1 MRHTR
6 ARSDSTSVRSLVYE
20 PLASCVQDC
29 IVSVISAC
37 TKFFGKVHK
46 RLYLSKESTTENP
59 MTPIEPVD
67 DRVCVFLHRCS
78 EHN

>member
-6 ARSDSTSVRSLVYE
+6 ARSDSTRLRSLVYE

-29 IVSVISAC
+29 IVFVISVC
-37 TKFFGKVHK
+37 TNFLSKVQK
-46 RLYLSKESTTENP
+46 GSYLPKESTTENP

-67 DRVCVFLHRCS
+67 DRICVFLHRCG
-78 EHN
+78 EDN